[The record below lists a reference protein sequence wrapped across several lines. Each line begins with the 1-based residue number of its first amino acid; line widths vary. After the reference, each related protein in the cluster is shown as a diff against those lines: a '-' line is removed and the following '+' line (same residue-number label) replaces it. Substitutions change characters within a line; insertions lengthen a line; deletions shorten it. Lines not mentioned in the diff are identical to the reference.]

1 MFGLLK
7 KCMKTGVVATLL
19 VGGAAAAAVAIAGP
33 HRTKAVVHSF
43 HEGVLSKIDASIED
57 PVALRSQ
64 LQEMER
70 EYPKRIAEV
79 RADLAELDEEI
90 RQLDREQTISNRV
103 VELAEADLS
112 ELRDTVAQ
120 AAATTEAGSRGLRV
134 VVDDRVLSL
143 ERATSRIQQIEN
155 TRVAYAN
162 RSADARH
169 DLEYLV
175 QQRGRLDEL
184 LVQLESERSQFRA
197 QIDAL
202 SRQVDAIARNERLIT
217 LLEKRNRTIER
228 CSRYEAV
235 SLEQITGK
243 LASIRSRQEAELDIL
258 SESREEGSYEDL
270 ARMQLA
276 TEASADVGASGISEG
291 NNGRVHVLSP
301 YVAGEGR

>member
-7 KCMKTGVVATLL
+7 KCLKTGVVATLL

-43 HEGVLSKIDASIED
+43 HEGVLTKIDAAIDD

-70 EYPKRIAEV
+70 EYPKRIGDV

-90 RQLDREQTISNRV
+90 RQLEREQAISSRV
-103 VELAEADLS
+103 VELADADLGQ
-112 ELRDTVAQ
+112 LRETVAQ
-120 AAATTEAGSRGLRV
+120 AAATTEAGSGLRV

-143 ERATSRIQQIEN
+143 ERATNRIQQIEG
-155 TRVAYAN
+155 TRIAYAN
-162 RSADARH
+162 RAADAGH

-175 QQRGRLDEL
+175 QQRGRLEEL
-184 LVQLESERSQFRA
+184 LAQLESERSQFRT

-202 SRQVDAIARNERLIT
+202 SRQVDAIARNERLIK

-243 LASIRSRQEAELDIL
+243 LASIRSRQEAELDVL
-258 SESREEGSYEDL
+258 SQTREEGTYEDL
-270 ARMQLA
+270 ARMQIA
-276 TEASADVGASGISEG
+276 TESGASVGATYSEG

-301 YVAGEGR
+301 YKAGEGR